1 MQFYQSFDNNTI
13 AYQFF
18 KGTQK
23 KTLLCLHGWTG
34 DSSMFQFL
42 NKYLPHLNLFMWS
55 ARCHGKSQVDIEANI
70 QKMAKDLH
78 FFIEKIYPLNTPL
91 TLLGHSM
98 GALTLW
104 EYLKTYQ
111 SPKINKIIVI
121 DQSPKLLTDS
131 TWDLGIYGN
140 YTQSLNND
148 MIKDFKKDL
157 GLGVIRLSTS
167 GLYTEY
173 NNIFKKRPEA
183 FYSRKKAFTKEQ
195 TQGLVSIWKSLCH
208 ADYRPVLPTINLPT
222 LLLYGEKS
230 QYYKK
235 ETALFVKNQ
244 IKNSVLHFFPRGDH
258 SPFLEHPQEF
268 CSAIDDF
275 LKS

>member
-1 MQFYQSFDNNTI
+1 MQFYQSFDNLSI
-13 AYQFF
+13 AYNFIQ
-18 KGTQK
+18 GSQK
-23 KTLLCLHGWTG
+23 KALFCLHGWSADAFTL
-34 DSSMFQFL
+34 QFL
-42 NKYLPHLNLFMWS
+42 HQYLPHLNLFLWD
-55 ARCHGKSQVDIEANI
+55 ARCHGKSQIDVDANV
-70 QKMAKDLH
+70 QKMAKDFH
-78 FFIEKIYPLNTPL
+78 FFIEKVYPFDYPI

-111 SPKINKIIVI
+111 SPKIEKIIII

-140 YTQSLNND
+140 YPSSLNQE
-148 MIKDFKKDL
+148 MIADFKKDL
-157 GLGVIRLSTS
+157 GAGVIRLSTS

-173 NNIFKKRPEA
+173 NNIFKAHPEF
-183 FYSRKKAFTKEQ
+183 FYKRKKNYSIEQ
-195 TQGLVSIWKSLCH
+195 TQGLISIWESLCQ

-235 ETALFVKNQ
+235 ETAFFVKNQ
-244 IKNSVLHFFPRGDH
+244 IKNSVLHFFQKGDH